1 MIKMKHVRITSRV
14 RYEVLL
20 LAEYVG
26 GKDLG
31 RCDPNKK
38 QMLISMKHGKREAE
52 RTFIH
57 EVLHAIEFEYDLRI
71 PHALIR
77 ILEIPIW
84 KILKLNGWI

>member
-1 MIKMKHVRITSRV
+1 MIDIKRVRITSRV
-14 RYEVLL
+14 SYDVLL
-20 LAEYVG
+20 LSGYVG

-31 RCDPNKK
+31 RCDADKK
-38 QMLISMKHGKREAE
+38 QILISMKYGKREAE

-57 EVLHAIEFEYDLRI
+57 EIFHAIEFEYDLHI

>member
-14 RYEVLL
+14 QYEVLV
-20 LAEYVG
+20 LAGYVNK
-26 GKDLG
+26 KDLG
-31 RCDPNKK
+31 LCDSEKK
-38 QMLISMKHGKREAE
+38 QILISMKDGKREAE

-57 EVLHAIEFEYDLRI
+57 EVFHAIEFEYDLHI